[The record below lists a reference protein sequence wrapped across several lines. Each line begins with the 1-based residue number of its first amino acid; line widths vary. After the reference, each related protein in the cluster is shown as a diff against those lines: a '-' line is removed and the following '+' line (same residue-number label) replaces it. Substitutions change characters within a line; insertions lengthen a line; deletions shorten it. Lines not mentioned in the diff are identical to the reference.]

1 MIKTVKIL
9 LMTFLLGLTVVANAQ
24 QAGDYTSP
32 DKKPGELEL
41 VEDNFIVAALDSLST
56 LKYFENSENTICL
69 LNENKYNFLP
79 NFVPTYPD
87 SVYYYRMQ
95 RLDVG
100 SPINLT
106 YNPYVRMF
114 IDLYANKKR
123 GTTSRVLGLAQM
135 YFPMF
140 EQQLDKYNIPLE
152 MKYLAIVESAL
163 NAKARSRVGA
173 GGLWQFMYYTGKV
186 YGLEVTSYVDD
197 RNDPLKAT
205 VAACRHFNDLY
216 NMYHDWLLVLAA
228 YNSGPGN
235 VNKAI
240 RRSGGKMTFW
250 EIMPYLPRETR
261 DYVPAFIAVNYVM
274 AYSNEHNIYPV
285 LPKIVYHE
293 TDTVAVHQP
302 LTLGILADKLKLS
315 YSDLEFLNPTFR
327 TGFIPATPANPFYIR
342 LPQKSIADFINN
354 EPSLYAYYQLKGYD
368 PNQFKVQDNSDYDY
382 VTKRVTHKVRKG
394 ETLATI
400 ARKYD
405 CSTSEIKK
413 WNKLKKSSV
422 ARGQSLKIYVQVK
435 EPAVKAKTPKE
446 VPVTT
451 DVAVNTDTQE
461 KEKVTP
467 AVYTKAQ
474 TKEIPAKIHVVKK
487 GESLGKIA
495 AKYKVSAS
503 DLVAWNHL
511 KKQNVLVGQKIRVNA
526 PGKTETEENLAVATE
541 ENITKPGS
549 GQNAAVAAKYHVVK
563 KGETLTKISASYH
576 VTADELA
583 AWNSLENRNLMV
595 GQKLRVNAPAKSET
609 ADKVA
614 SNKAKDAT
622 AAHQKSIPAKYHVV
636 KKGESLTKISSSFG
650 VTTDEL
656 IAWNSLETNNV
667 IVGQKLRV
675 NAPDSGNNTT
685 AAAQEIANQDKARKA
700 EKDLKLVYYTV
711 KPGDTLW
718 KIAQH
723 YEGITIDQL
732 KEWNKLS
739 GKAGLKVG
747 QKIKVILP
755 AG

>member
-1 MIKTVKIL
+1 MNKTKQLLLIL
-9 LMTFLLGLTVVANAQ
+9 FLGITVTLRAQ
-24 QAGDYTSP
+24 QAGEYKTPGNTSGSFEFV
-32 DKKPGELEL
+32 D
-41 VEDNFIVAALDSLST
+41 DNFIVAALDSLST
-56 LKYFENSENTICL
+56 LKYFESTENTKFRL
-69 LNENKYNFLP
+69 TQNKYNFLP

-106 YNPYVRMF
+106 YNSRVRAF

-140 EQQLDKYNIPLE
+140 EQHLDKYNVPLE
-152 MKYLAIVESAL
+152 LKYLAIVESAL
-163 NAKARSRVGA
+163 NAKARSSAGA

-186 YGLEVTSYVDD
+186 YGLELTSYVDD
-197 RNDPLKAT
+197 RNDPIKST

-285 LPKIVYHE
+285 MPKILYHE
-293 TDTVAVHQP
+293 TDTIAVHQP
-302 LTLGILADKLKLS
+302 LTLSILSDKLKLS
-315 YSDLEFLNPTFR
+315 ISDLEFLNPTFR

-368 PNQFKVQDNSDYDY
+368 SNQFRVQDNTDYDV
-382 VTKRVTHKVRKG
+382 VTKKITHKVRSG
-394 ETLATI
+394 ETLSVI

-405 CSTSEIKK
+405 CSSSEIKK
-413 WNKLKKSSV
+413 WNKLKRSSV
-422 ARGQSLKIYVQVK
+422 YKGQALKIYVQAKQPTVQAK
-435 EPAVKAKTPKE
+435 APKSVPVNPTVSDSAETFNSDQTVASIQNKPITTAVKPR
-446 VPVTT
+446 
-451 DVAVNTDTQE
+451 
-461 KEKVTP
+461 
-467 AVYTKAQ
+467 Y
-474 TKEIPAKIHVVKK
+474 HVVKK
-487 GESLGKIA
+487 GESLGKVA
-495 AKYKVSAS
+495 NKYHVTTSN
-503 DLVAWNHL
+503 LMAWNSL
-511 KKQNVLVGQKIRVNA
+511 KKTNLAVGQKIRVNA
-526 PGKTETEENLAVATE
+526 PGKITVNESIAGTKEKENLKSANQQKQVSL
-541 ENITKPGS
+541 K
-549 GQNAAVAAKYHVVK
+549 AKYHVVK
-563 KGETLTKISASYH
+563 KGEFLSRIATSY
-576 VTADELA
+576 
-583 AWNSLENRNLMV
+583 S
-595 GQKLRVNAPAKSET
+595 
-609 ADKVA
+609 
-614 SNKAKDAT
+614 
-622 AAHQKSIPAKYHVV
+622 
-636 KKGESLTKISSSFG
+636 

-656 IAWNSLETNNV
+656 ITWNSLETNNV
-667 IVGQKLRV
+667 LVGQKLRV
-675 NAPDSGNNTT
+675 NQPDTGNSEKNL
-685 AAAQEIANQDKARKA
+685 AQETPSKEQNKAK
-700 EKDLKLVYYTV
+700 KDLKLVYYTV
-711 KPGDTLW
+711 KSGDTLW
-718 KIAQH
+718 SIAQH
-723 YEGITIDQL
+723 YDGITIDQL

-739 GKAGLKVG
+739 GKAGLKIG

>member
-1 MIKTVKIL
+1 MNKTLKL
-9 LMTFLLGLTVVANAQ
+9 LMIFFVGMSVTLHAQ
-24 QAGDYTSP
+24 QAGDYSTP
-32 DKKPGELEL
+32 DKKPGELDL
-41 VEDNFIVAALDSLST
+41 IGDNFILAALDSLST
-56 LKYFENSENTICL
+56 LKYFESNENTVCR

-79 NFVPTYPD
+79 NFIPTYPD

-106 YNPYVRMF
+106 YNSYVRMF
-114 IDLYANKKR
+114 IDMYANKKR

-140 EQQLDKYNIPLE
+140 EQQLDKYNVPLE
-152 MKYLAIVESAL
+152 LKYLAIVESAL

-197 RNDPLKAT
+197 RNDPLKST

-285 LPKIVYHE
+285 MPKILYHE

-302 LTLGILADKLKLS
+302 LTLGILSDKLKLNIS
-315 YSDLEFLNPTFR
+315 ELEFLNPTFR
-327 TGFIPATPANPFYIR
+327 TGFIPATPENPFFIR

-354 EPSLYAYYQLKGYD
+354 EPSVYAYYQLKGYD
-368 PNQFKVQDNSDYDY
+368 ASQFKLQDNADYDY
-382 VTKRVTHKVRKG
+382 VTKKVTHKVRKG

-413 WNKLKKSSV
+413 WNKLKRSSV
-422 ARGQSLKIYVQVK
+422 VKGQTLKIYVQSR
-435 EPAVKAKTPKE
+435 EPAVKAKTPKT
-446 VPVTT
+446 VPVTGEVAETT
-451 DVAVNTDTQE
+451 DSQTQGQSVVSVE
-461 KEKVTP
+461 KKVVTTTVKP
-467 AVYTKAQ
+467 Q
-474 TKEIPAKIHVVKK
+474 IHVVKK
-487 GESLGKIA
+487 GESLGKVA
-495 AKYKVSAS
+495 TKYHVTTKN
-503 DLVAWNHL
+503 LVAWNNL
-511 KKQNVLVGQKIRVNA
+511 KSQNVLI
-526 PGKTETEENLAVATE
+526 
-541 ENITKPGS
+541 
-549 GQNAAVAAKYHVVK
+549 
-563 KGETLTKISASYH
+563 
-576 VTADELA
+576 
-583 AWNSLENRNLMV
+583 
-595 GQKLRVNAPAKSET
+595 GQKLRVNAPGKTIAEES
-609 ADKVA
+609 VA
-614 SNKAKDAT
+614 ENKDTNNVKPT
-622 AAHQKSIPAKYHVV
+622 VHQKQVPSNAIYHVV
-636 KKGESLTKISSSFG
+636 KKGEFLNKIATTYG
-650 VTTDEL
+650 VTTDDL
-656 IAWNSLETNNV
+656 VAWNSLETNNLLA
-667 IVGQKLRV
+667 GQKLRV
-675 NAPDSGNNTT
+675 NPPDSGDNSKAVVHEIPAKGKTNNPE
-685 AAAQEIANQDKARKA
+685 Q
-700 EKDLKLVYYTV
+700 DLKLVFYTV

-718 KIAQH
+718 SIAQR
-723 YEGITIDQL
+723 YDGITINQL
-732 KEWNKLS
+732 KEWNKIS
-739 GKAGLKVG
+739 GKSGLKVG

-755 AG
+755 AAG

>member
-1 MIKTVKIL
+1 MKKTTYLIAFLIL
-9 LMTFLLGLTVVANAQ
+9 LTSAFTRAQ
-24 QAGDYTSP
+24 QAGEMPVQEKATGDFQLI
-32 DKKPGELEL
+32 D
-41 VEDNFIVAALDSLST
+41 DNNIVAALDSLST
-56 LKYFENSENTICL
+56 LKYFENSENTKTRL
-69 LNENKYNFLP
+69 SENKYNFLP
-79 NFVPTYPD
+79 NFIPTYPD

-95 RLDVG
+95 RLDVE
-100 SPINLT
+100 SPINLV
-106 YNPYVRMF
+106 YNPYVRSF

-123 GTTSRVLGLAQM
+123 GTTARVLGLAQM

-250 EIMPYLPRETR
+250 EILPYLPRETR

-285 LPKIVYHE
+285 MPKILFHE

-302 LTLGILADKLKLS
+302 LTLGILADKLKIS
-315 YSDLEFLNPTFR
+315 ISDLEFLNPTFR

-354 EPSLYAYYQLKGYD
+354 EPSFYAYYQLKGYN
-368 PNQFKVQDNSDYDY
+368 PNEFKANDGADYD
-382 VTKRVTHKVRKG
+382 VITQKVTHKVRKG

-413 WNKLKKSSV
+413 WNHLRRSSV
-422 ARGQSLKIYVQVK
+422 AKGQTLKIYVQTRR
-435 EPAVKAKTPKE
+435 PAPAPRTPQPDGINQTLAANADSSGVEQTESQPVYKAPAAAPVKAQYHT
-446 VPVTT
+446 
-451 DVAVNTDTQE
+451 
-461 KEKVTP
+461 
-467 AVYTKAQ
+467 
-474 TKEIPAKIHVVKK
+474 VKK

-495 AKYKVSAS
+495 SKYHVTTKSLVS
-503 DLVAWNHL
+503 WNKL
-511 KKQNVLVGQKIRVNA
+511 KSQNVLVGQKIRVNA
-526 PGKTETEENLAVATE
+526 PGKTEATE
-541 ENITKPGS
+541 NYASNSLS
-549 GQNAAVAAKYHVVK
+549 GNSALSDQPFSSTAKFHTVG
-563 KGETLTKISASYH
+563 KGETLTRIASSYGVSATDLVS
-576 VTADELA
+576 
-583 AWNSLENRNLMV
+583 WNALETTNLLV
-595 GQKLRVNAPAKSET
+595 GQKIRVNAPEAAGSEKAT
-609 ADKVA
+609 AQRPAEQTGNDADKM
-614 SNKAKDAT
+614 
-622 AAHQKSIPAKYHVV
+622 
-636 KKGESLTKISSSFG
+636 
-650 VTTDEL
+650 
-656 IAWNSLETNNV
+656 
-667 IVGQKLRV
+667 
-675 NAPDSGNNTT
+675 
-685 AAAQEIANQDKARKA
+685 
-700 EKDLKLVYYTV
+700 VYYTV

-718 KIAQH
+718 SISQKYNGVSI
-723 YEGITIDQL
+723 EQL

-739 GKAGLKVG
+739 GSNGLKVG

>member
-1 MIKTVKIL
+1 MNKIRNL
-9 LMTFLLGLTVVANAQ
+9 ILILFLGIAVTLNAQ
-24 QAGDYTSP
+24 QAGENTS
-32 DKKPGELEL
+32 LEKISGDF
-41 VEDNFIVAALDSLST
+41 EFIDDNFIVAALDSLST
-56 LKYFENSENTICL
+56 LKYFESTENTKNR

-95 RLDVG
+95 RLDVE

-106 YNPYVRMF
+106 YNPRVRMF
-114 IDLYANKKR
+114 IDMYANKKR
-123 GTTSRVLGLAQM
+123 STTARVLGLAQM
-135 YFPMF
+135 YFPIF
-140 EQQLDKYNIPLE
+140 EQQLDKYNVPLE
-152 MKYLAIVESAL
+152 LKYLAIVESAL

-197 RNDPLKAT
+197 RNDPIKST

-285 LPKIVYHE
+285 MPKILYHE
-293 TDTVAVHQP
+293 TDTIAVQQP

-315 YSDLEFLNPTFR
+315 ITDLEFLNPTFR
-327 TGFIPATPANPFYIR
+327 TGFIPATPANPFFIR

-354 EPSLYAYYQLKGYD
+354 EPTLYAYYQLKGYD
-368 PNQFKVQDNSDYDY
+368 PNQFKLQDNSDYDV

-413 WNKLKKSSV
+413 WNKLKKSTLYK
-422 ARGQSLKIYVQVK
+422 GQSLKVYVQVK
-435 EPAVKAKTPKE
+435 QPAVMAKTPK
-446 VPVTT
+446 VVTGSPELASNS
-451 DVAVNTDTQE
+451 DSLTQE
-461 KEKVTP
+461 ETLSTVETKPITT
-467 AVYTKAQ
+467 AVKPKY
-474 TKEIPAKIHVVKK
+474 HLVKK

-495 AKYKVSAS
+495 AKYNVTTKN
-503 DLVAWNHL
+503 LIAWNKL
-511 KKQNVLVGQKIRVNA
+511 KSQNVL
-526 PGKTETEENLAVATE
+526 
-541 ENITKPGS
+541 
-549 GQNAAVAAKYHVVK
+549 
-563 KGETLTKISASYH
+563 
-576 VTADELA
+576 
-583 AWNSLENRNLMV
+583 V
-595 GQKLRVNAPAKSET
+595 GQKLRVNAPGNT
-609 ADKVA
+609 APEENIAENKEIDKVVP
-614 SNKAKDAT
+614 
-622 AAHQKSIPAKYHVV
+622 SINSQQFSSSAKYHIV
-636 KKGESLTKISSSFG
+636 KKGEFLTKIATTYG
-650 VTTDEL
+650 VTTNEI
-656 IAWNSLETNNV
+656 IAWNSLETNNLL
-667 IVGQKLRV
+667 VGQKLRV
-675 NAPDSGNNTT
+675 NQPDSGNNSKATVQEAT
-685 AAAQEIANQDKARKA
+685 AKNKSTNTER
-700 EKDLKLVYYTV
+700 DLKLVYYTV

-718 KIAQH
+718 SISLK
-723 YEGITIDQL
+723 YDGVTIDQL

-739 GKAGLKVG
+739 GKSGLKVG

>member
-1 MIKTVKIL
+1 MFLCDEQPELTYTAFKSEEYRMKKIQRL
-9 LMTFLLGLTVVANAQ
+9 LLLFVIGISVSLSAQ
-24 QAGDYTSP
+24 QAGEYTATEKLST
-32 DKKPGELEL
+32 DFEL
-41 VEDNFIVAALDSLST
+41 VNDNFIVSALDSLST
-56 LKYFENSENTICL
+56 LKYFESSENTKNRLC
-69 LNENKYNFLP
+69 ENKYNFLP

-95 RLDVG
+95 RLDVE

-106 YNPYVRMF
+106 YNPYIRMF
-114 IDLYANKKR
+114 IDMYANKKK

-135 YFPMF
+135 YFPIF
-140 EQQLDKYNIPLE
+140 EQQLDKYNVPLE
-152 MKYLAIVESAL
+152 LKYLAIVESAL

-186 YGLEVTSYVDD
+186 YGLEVTSFVDD
-197 RNDPLKAT
+197 RNDPLKST

-285 LPKIVYHE
+285 MPKILYHE
-293 TDTVAVHQP
+293 TDTVAVRQP
-302 LTLGILADKLKLS
+302 LTLSILSEKLKLNIT
-315 YSDLEFLNPTFR
+315 DLEFLNPTFR

-354 EPSLYAYYQLKGYD
+354 EPSFYAYYQLKGYD
-368 PNQFKVQDNSDYDY
+368 PAQFKTQENADYDII
-382 VTKRVTHKVRKG
+382 TKRITHKVRKG

-413 WNKLKKSSV
+413 WNKLKKSYV
-422 ARGQSLKIYVQVK
+422 YKGQALKIYVQAKQPSV
-435 EPAVKAKTPKE
+435 PAKTPKTIE
-446 VPVTT
+446 SENVAAKCDSLLQDKSMAQVENKQIVTT
-451 DVAVNTDTQE
+451 V
-461 KEKVTP
+461 KP
-467 AVYTKAQ
+467 RF
-474 TKEIPAKIHVVKK
+474 HVVKK
-487 GESLGKIA
+487 GESLGKVA
-495 AKYKVSAS
+495 AKYHVSTKN
-503 DLVAWNHL
+503 LMTWNKL
-511 KKQNVLVGQKIRVNA
+511 KNQNLMVGQKLRINA
-526 PGKTETEENLAVATE
+526 PGKIVVDESMADKTIAGKPAVQTHAFSP
-541 ENITKPGS
+541 N
-549 GQNAAVAAKYHVVK
+549 AKYHVVK
-563 KGETLTKISASYH
+563 KGEFLSKIATTYS
-576 VTADELA
+576 VTA
-583 AWNSLENRNLMV
+583 
-595 GQKLRVNAPAKSET
+595 
-609 ADKVA
+609 
-614 SNKAKDAT
+614 
-622 AAHQKSIPAKYHVV
+622 
-636 KKGESLTKISSSFG
+636 
-650 VTTDEL
+650 DEL
-656 IAWNSLETNNV
+656 IAWNSLENSNLL
-667 IVGQKLRV
+667 VGQKLRI
-675 NAPDSGNNTT
+675 NKPEPDSNSKASIQTAHVKE
-685 AAAQEIANQDKARKA
+685 AAADDNMNM
-700 EKDLKLVYYTV
+700 VYYTV

-718 KIAQH
+718 SISLK
-723 YEGITIDQL
+723 YNGVTIDQL

>member
-1 MIKTVKIL
+1 MNKTKQLLLIL
-9 LMTFLLGLTVVANAQ
+9 FLGITVTLRAQ
-24 QAGDYTSP
+24 QAGEYKTPGNTSGSFEFV
-32 DKKPGELEL
+32 D
-41 VEDNFIVAALDSLST
+41 DNFIVAALDSLST
-56 LKYFENSENTICL
+56 LKYFESTENTKFRL
-69 LNENKYNFLP
+69 TQNKYNFLP

-106 YNPYVRMF
+106 YNSRVRAF

-140 EQQLDKYNIPLE
+140 EQHLDKYNVPLE
-152 MKYLAIVESAL
+152 LKYLAIVESAL
-163 NAKARSRVGA
+163 NAKARSSAGA

-186 YGLEVTSYVDD
+186 YGLELTSYVDD
-197 RNDPLKAT
+197 RNDPIKST

-285 LPKIVYHE
+285 MPKILYHE
-293 TDTVAVHQP
+293 TDTIAVHQP
-302 LTLGILADKLKLS
+302 LTLSILSDKLKLS
-315 YSDLEFLNPTFR
+315 ISDLEFLNPTFR

-368 PNQFKVQDNSDYDY
+368 SNQFRVQDNTDYDV
-382 VTKRVTHKVRKG
+382 VTKKITHKVRSG
-394 ETLATI
+394 ETLSVI

-405 CSTSEIKK
+405 CSSSEIKK
-413 WNKLKKSSV
+413 WNKLKRSSV
-422 ARGQSLKIYVQVK
+422 YKGQALKIYVQAKQPTVQAK
-435 EPAVKAKTPKE
+435 APKSVPVNPTISDSAETVNSDQTVASIENRPITTAVKPR
-446 VPVTT
+446 
-451 DVAVNTDTQE
+451 
-461 KEKVTP
+461 
-467 AVYTKAQ
+467 Y
-474 TKEIPAKIHVVKK
+474 HVVKK
-487 GESLGKIA
+487 GESLGKVA
-495 AKYKVSAS
+495 NKYHVTTSN
-503 DLVAWNHL
+503 LMAWNSL
-511 KKQNVLVGQKIRVNA
+511 KKTNLAVGQKIRVNA
-526 PGKTETEENLAVATE
+526 PGKITVNESIAGTKEKENLKSANQQKLVSL
-541 ENITKPGS
+541 K
-549 GQNAAVAAKYHVVK
+549 AKYHVVK
-563 KGETLTKISASYH
+563 KGEFLSRIATSY
-576 VTADELA
+576 
-583 AWNSLENRNLMV
+583 S
-595 GQKLRVNAPAKSET
+595 
-609 ADKVA
+609 
-614 SNKAKDAT
+614 
-622 AAHQKSIPAKYHVV
+622 
-636 KKGESLTKISSSFG
+636 

-656 IAWNSLETNNV
+656 ITWNSLETNNV
-667 IVGQKLRV
+667 LVGQKLRV
-675 NAPDSGNNTT
+675 NQPDTGNSEKNL
-685 AAAQEIANQDKARKA
+685 AQETPSKEQNKAK
-700 EKDLKLVYYTV
+700 KDLKLVYYTV
-711 KPGDTLW
+711 KSGDTLW
-718 KIAQH
+718 SIAQH
-723 YEGITIDQL
+723 YDGITIDQL

-739 GKAGLKVG
+739 GKAGLKIG

>member
-1 MIKTVKIL
+1 MIKEYRMNKTLNL
-9 LMTFLLGLTVVANAQ
+9 LLLLFFAKSLFLQAQ
-24 QAGDYTSP
+24 QAGDYSTP
-32 DKKPGELEL
+32 DKRTGEAEMIG
-41 VEDNFIVAALDSLST
+41 DNFIVAAMDSLST
-56 LKYFENSENTICL
+56 LKYFESSENTKSR

-100 SPINLT
+100 SPIALT
-106 YNPYVRMF
+106 YNSYIRMF
-114 IDLYANKKR
+114 IDMYANKKR
-123 GTTSRVLGLAQM
+123 GTTARVLGLAQM

-140 EQQLDKYNIPLE
+140 EQQLDKYNVPLE
-152 MKYLAIVESAL
+152 LKYLAIVESAL

-285 LPKIVYHE
+285 MPKIVYHE
-293 TDTVAVHQP
+293 TDTIAVHQP

-315 YSDLEFLNPTFR
+315 ISDLEFLNPTFR
-327 TGFIPATPANPFYIR
+327 TGFIPATPDNPFFIR

-354 EPSLYAYYQLKGYD
+354 EPSIYAYYQLKGYD
-368 PNQFKVQDNSDYDY
+368 PSQFRLQDNSDYDI
-382 VTKRVTHKVRKG
+382 VTQRVTHKVRKG

-405 CSTSEIKK
+405 CSTSELKK
-413 WNKLKKSSV
+413 WNKLRKSSV
-422 ARGQSLKIYVQVK
+422 YKGQSLKVYVQVK
-435 EPAVKAKTPKE
+435 QHATPAKEPKTIQTTEQMAATSEPVTEEKAVVPAVQKHITQPVEPKI
-446 VPVTT
+446 
-451 DVAVNTDTQE
+451 
-461 KEKVTP
+461 
-467 AVYTKAQ
+467 Y
-474 TKEIPAKIHVVKK
+474 VVKR
-487 GESLGKIA
+487 GESLGKVA
-495 AKYKVSAS
+495 AKYHVTTKE
-503 DLVAWNHL
+503 LMAWNNM
-511 KKQNVLVGQKIRVNA
+511 KKQNVLVGQKLRVNA
-526 PGKTETEENLAVATE
+526 PGKSEVDENMAELKIQDGKKATTQKQISP
-541 ENITKPGS
+541 N
-549 GQNAAVAAKYHVVK
+549 AKYHVVK
-563 KGETLTKISASYH
+563 KGEFLTKIATTYG
-576 VTADELA
+576 VTTDELIS
-583 AWNSLENRNLMV
+583 WNSLETNNLLV
-595 GQKLRVNAPAKSET
+595 GQKLRVNQPDTGSSSNAIAQET
-609 ADKVA
+609 ASKTP
-614 SNKAKDAT
+614 SNKT
-622 AAHQKSIPAKYHVV
+622 
-636 KKGESLTKISSSFG
+636 
-650 VTTDEL
+650 
-656 IAWNSLETNNV
+656 
-667 IVGQKLRV
+667 
-675 NAPDSGNNTT
+675 
-685 AAAQEIANQDKARKA
+685 

-711 KPGDTLW
+711 KQGDTLW
-718 KIAQH
+718 SIAQR
-723 YEGITIDQL
+723 YDGITIDQL

>member
-1 MIKTVKIL
+1 MNKTKQLLLIL
-9 LMTFLLGLTVVANAQ
+9 FLGITVSLRAQ
-24 QAGDYTSP
+24 QVGEYTSP
-32 DKKPGELEL
+32 EKSISDFEFID
-41 VEDNFIVAALDSLST
+41 DNLIVAAIDSLST
-56 LKYFENSENTICL
+56 LKYFESSENTMFR

-79 NFVPTYPD
+79 NFVPSYPD

-95 RLDVG
+95 RLNVE

-106 YNPYVRMF
+106 YNPRVRAF
-114 IDLYANKKR
+114 IDMYANKKR

-140 EQQLDKYNIPLE
+140 EQQLDKYNVPLE
-152 MKYLAIVESAL
+152 LKYLAIVESAL
-163 NAKARSRVGA
+163 NAKARSSAGA

-186 YGLEVTSYVDD
+186 YGLELTSYVDD

-228 YNSGPGN
+228 YNSGAGN

-285 LPKIVYHE
+285 MPKILYHE

-302 LTLGILADKLKLS
+302 LTLGILSDILKLS
-315 YSDLEFLNPTFR
+315 ITDLEFLNPTFR

-368 PNQFKVQDNSDYDY
+368 ANQFKTQDNADYDI
-382 VTKRVTHKVRKG
+382 VTKRITHKVRSG
-394 ETLATI
+394 ENLSTI

-405 CSTSEIKK
+405 CTSSEIKK

-422 ARGQSLKIYVQVK
+422 YKGQALKIYVQSK
-435 EPAVKAKTPKE
+435 QPAVQAKTPKT
-446 VPVTT
+446 VPS
-451 DVAVNTDTQE
+451 TQE
-461 KEKVTP
+461 VAIHSNSLTDGQSFVVEKKPSIKTVSP
-467 AVYTKAQ
+467 KY
-474 TKEIPAKIHVVKK
+474 HVVKK
-487 GESLGKIA
+487 GESLGK
-495 AKYKVSAS
+495 VSTHYHVTTKN
-503 DLVAWNHL
+503 LMTWNNL
-511 KKQNVLVGQKIRVNA
+511 KNSNLMIGQKIRVNA
-526 PGKTETEENLAVATE
+526 PGEIIVDESIAVAKE
-541 ENITKPGS
+541 KENAKPVVQQKVVS
-549 GQNAAVAAKYHVVK
+549 SNAKYHVVK
-563 KGETLTKISASYH
+563 KGEFLSKIATSCG
-576 VTADELA
+576 VTTDELVT
-583 AWNSLENRNLMV
+583 WNSLETNNLLV
-595 GQKLRVNAPAKSET
+595 GQKLRVNQPDTGNSSKTIAQENPSKGPAKAET
-609 ADKVA
+609 
-614 SNKAKDAT
+614 
-622 AAHQKSIPAKYHVV
+622 
-636 KKGESLTKISSSFG
+636 
-650 VTTDEL
+650 
-656 IAWNSLETNNV
+656 
-667 IVGQKLRV
+667 
-675 NAPDSGNNTT
+675 
-685 AAAQEIANQDKARKA
+685 
-700 EKDLKLVYYTV
+700 DLKLVYYTV
-711 KPGDTLW
+711 KSGDTLW
-718 KIAQH
+718 SIAQH
-723 YEGITIDQL
+723 YDGITIDQL